1 MRCIRVL
8 FASLLA
14 IGALAPVAAQRLDS
28 ARREQAPPYRILV
41 VNDDGIRAPG
51 LAALAQILQAI
62 GDVTIVAPGENQ
74 SGASQSLTTRPP
86 IVRDD
91 LTLANGLR
99 AIGLTATPATAVQ
112 VAIKNIMRPRP
123 DLVVAGINN
132 SYNLGT
138 AIHLGGTVGAARQ
151 GAMEGVPS
159 IAASMG
165 SAAVSRDIL
174 PAAEEVLGVAR
185 RLKQYGLPARTFL
198 NVNVPPM
205 PPGGY
210 KGYQVTRQAES
221 RGGVETFAEAKHPG
235 TGATIYWSVY
245 NEGGSAPEGTDIWAV
260 QNGYVSVT
268 PLTIDDTDTR
278 AVEAVRAWF
287 R

>member
-1 MRCIRVL
+1 MRCIRV
-8 FASLLA
+8 FIAFLLA
-14 IGALAPVAAQRLDS
+14 VCALAPIAAQ
-28 ARREQAPPYRILV
+28 QAPPPYRILV

-62 GDVTIVAPGENQ
+62 GEVTVVAPGENQ
-74 SGASQSLTTRPP
+74 SGASQSLTTRQP
-86 IVRDD
+86 IVRED

-123 DLVVAGINN
+123 DLVVSGINT

-138 AIHLGGTVGAARQ
+138 AAHLGGTVGAARQ

-159 IAASMG
+159 IAASMA
-165 SAAVSRDIL
+165 SAAVPRDIL
-174 PAAEEVLGVAR
+174 AAAEEVFGVAR
-185 RLKQYGLPARTFL
+185 RLKQYGMPPRTFL

-205 PPGGY
+205 PQGGY
-210 KGYQVTRQAES
+210 KGYQVTRQAET
-221 RGGVETFAEAKHPG
+221 RGGVETFAETKHPG

-245 NEGGSAPEGTDIWAV
+245 KEGDGVAPQGTDIWAI
-260 QNGYVSVT
+260 QNGFVSVT
-268 PLTIDDTDTR
+268 PLMVDDTDTR
-278 AVEAVRAWF
+278 AVDAIRAWF